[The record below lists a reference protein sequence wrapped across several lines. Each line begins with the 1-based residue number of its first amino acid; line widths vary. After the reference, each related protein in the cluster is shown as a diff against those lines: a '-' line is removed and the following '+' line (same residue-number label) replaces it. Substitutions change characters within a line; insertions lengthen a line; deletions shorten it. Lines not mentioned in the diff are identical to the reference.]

1 MQKIYYAGAKN
12 AVLLSALV
20 ILISATRVLLF
31 LLPLQLVVQI
41 LRRGAAC
48 GRRNTTTVSSRRRR
62 RFSWA
67 VRAVG
72 KRLLPERPC
81 LTQALVLQSLLRW
94 YGDNSSELCIGVDK
108 DESGGLIAHA
118 WVEYD
123 GKILIGGASS
133 RKKFQELSSVERK
146 LSKSKAKTNNS

>member
-1 MQKIYYAGAKN
+1 MQKIYHAGAKN

-20 ILISATRVLLF
+20 TLISATRVLLF

-48 GRRNTTTVSSRRRR
+48 GRRNITVSSRRRR

-108 DESGGLIAHA
+108 DGSGGLIAHA
-118 WVEYD
+118 WVEYN
-123 GKILIGGASS
+123 GKILIGGASP
-133 RKKFQELSSVERK
+133 RKKFQELLSVERK
-146 LSKSKAKTNNS
+146 LSKSKAKPNNS